1 MLLLP
6 SPTGRMRRLQHAI
19 SLVALTAALV
29 VLTGPPLPA
38 LAHSVIE
45 GSLPPANASL
55 ESPPQDLVL
64 RFSEPVDASFS
75 SITVL
80 DRDGRQVSARPIF
93 ARDGRQVAVPLA
105 KLGHGVYTVRWRVL
119 SAVDGHT
126 TTGFYAFAV
135 GVVIA
140 QDGELAVAAATPS
153 PAVVAFRWIGLVASI
168 MLAGIAFF
176 HTGIL
181 WPSLGRFAASEAFRL
196 LTLADRAL
204 RVMTVFGAWILLVSL
219 GGELV
224 LQSLILLDA
233 PLRTLLA
240 TGALW
245 GLLGTTRAGWGVLA
259 RASMALVLLLPW
271 SPPGRI
277 LKVAALI
284 WFFIVGGVAAV
295 LGGPSAF
302 SGPHVALLLLVAA
315 VYGLFSVL
323 MALIVPQIADLHI
336 PPFRWVAPVCGAL
349 LLVGITLT
357 SHAVG
362 SGPIAVI
369 ADWLHLAAAALWIGG
384 LGAFIAV
391 LRFAPPADRA
401 VLARGLVSRVSTV
414 AGLGLGVLALTGVY
428 SAWLHLPSSQAFLV
442 TLYGRTLLVKLLL
455 VIPLVALGAFNRF
468 VMRPRL
474 AEAAAPRSIGPA
486 VGRFVRIVGTELTLG
501 SAILL
506 VVAVLTIVPPARVSM
521 PAPSQRTLVLAGMVD
536 ELTVRLSITPALPG
550 WNRIEV
556 AVGNQRGQSLTVES
570 RILLRVTKLDET
582 LDRVTIPLSLRR
594 GDAYVLEGG
603 YIGLAGFWEVEVVI
617 RQRGRSDVMTSF
629 PLRIGDPPPTASD
642 PTAVQLLDRMR
653 TAMATIRTWRQV
665 DQLTDGAGGGILT
678 RFEMVRPDRLHYR
691 TSLGG
696 EAIQTGATRY
706 LREGSPEWRQETV
719 PQPLALEGPYLEY
732 LKGAEGI
739 RRGRPVPCEDE
750 DCQVVLWDLPQVPAT
765 MAGWIGLKT
774 AHVHKLLMV
783 APGHYM
789 TSWPSDFDHPIAIS
803 PPR

>member
-1 MLLLP
+1 MLLP
-6 SPTGRMRRLQHAI
+6 SRAGGIRRLQHAI
-19 SLVALTAALV
+19 SLVALTSGLI
-29 VLTGPPLPA
+29 VLTGLPLPA

-75 SITVL
+75 SITVF

-93 ARDGRQVAVPLA
+93 ARDGRQVTVPLA
-105 KLGHGVYTVRWRVL
+105 KLDRGVYTVRWRVL

-135 GVVIA
+135 GVAIA
-140 QDGELAVAAATPS
+140 QDGELAVAAASPS
-153 PAVVAFRWIGLVASI
+153 PTVVAFRWTGLVASI
-168 MLAGIAFF
+168 LLAGIAFF
-176 HTGIL
+176 QTGIL
-181 WPSLGRFAASEAFRL
+181 WPSLERFPASEAIRL
-196 LTLADRAL
+196 LTRAERAL
-204 RVMTVFGAWILLVSL
+204 RMMTVFGAWILLVSL

-224 LQSLILLDA
+224 LQSMILLDA
-233 PLRTLLA
+233 PLGALLA

-259 RASMALVLLLPW
+259 RASMALVLLLPL

-284 WFFIVGGVAAV
+284 WFLIVGGTTAV
-295 LGGPSAF
+295 LGGLSAF
-302 SGPHVALLLLVAA
+302 SGPHVALLLLVAS
-315 VYGLFSVL
+315 VYGLFSV
-323 MALIVPQIADLHI
+323 MTALIVPQIGDVHVPA
-336 PPFRWVAPVCGAL
+336 FRWVAPVCGAL
-349 LLVGITLT
+349 LLAGITLT

-384 LGAFIAV
+384 LGAFVTI
-391 LRFAPPADRA
+391 LRLTPPTDRA
-401 VLARGLVSRVSTV
+401 ALARGLVSRVSTV
-414 AGLGLGVLALTGVY
+414 AGIGLGVLALTGVY
-428 SAWLHLPSSQAFLV
+428 SAWLHLPSLQAFLV

-455 VIPLVALGAFNRF
+455 FLPLVGLGAFNRF

-474 AEAAAPRSIGPA
+474 TKASVPRSIGPA

-501 SAILL
+501 GAILL
-506 VVAVLTIVPPARVSM
+506 AVAVLTIVPPARVSM
-521 PAPSQRTLVLAGMVD
+521 PAPSQRALIFVGMVD
-536 ELTVRLSITPALPG
+536 DLTVRVSVTPALPG

-556 AVGNQRGQSLTVES
+556 AVGNPRGQSLTRES
-570 RILLRVTKLDET
+570 RILLRVTKLDEA

-594 GDAYVLEGG
+594 GDAYLLEGG
-603 YIGLAGFWEVEVVI
+603 YIGLPGFWEVDVVI
-617 RQRGRSDVMTSF
+617 RQRGRPDVMTSF
-629 PLRIGDPPPTASD
+629 PVRIGDPPPTTSD
-642 PTAVQLLDRMR
+642 PSAVQLLDRTR
-653 TAMATIRTWRQV
+653 TVMATIRTWRQV

-678 RFEMVRPDRLHYR
+678 RFEMVRPDRLYYR

-696 EAIQTGATRY
+696 EAIQIGATRY

-732 LKGAEGI
+732 LKGAEGV
-739 RRGRPVPCEDE
+739 RRGRQIPCEDE
-750 DCQVVLWDLPQVPAT
+750 DCQVVLWELPQVPAT
-765 MAGWIGLKT
+765 MAGWIGLT
-774 AHVHKLLMV
+774 TFRVHKLLMV

-789 TSWPSDFDHPIAIS
+789 TSWPTGFDHPIAIS